1 MRSINIDKLTKDNI
15 FTKREEIEKFISLKV
30 KVVNE
35 EQINALYLN
44 NGIIYDV
51 NIRKSFE
58 LNNVF
63 VRFYVF
69 LESKYGVYS
78 KKEKALHRLDGPALY
93 IYEIDN
99 DYKFSE
105 YYYHFDQLHNDDGP
119 AMISSSGDK
128 SYYINSECLSKFKY
142 MMKFSYNKY
151 ESDIEKLITTSA
163 KKYIEFSNEYTR
175 LHSLPSN
182 EISKE
187 TKSKYEE
194 LKKYCDEID
203 HYLLNTI
210 YEQQVIIYNHFLE
223 NKDLEV
229 KYLNQFD
236 RYYTDVLLELL
247 RKTNSNIESKKDL
260 INMKISRRESFL
272 EHQLKEKKKILYDL
286 DNHRRLNNILNIEN
300 REGYINV
307 LKGKIS
313 EIDKKM
319 DISNDEVKYLKST
332 LVNVNS
338 KYVDDELEELLM
350 DYIDKIDEFNIQIKD
365 VNIDLEKELLK
376 EVINTKMLKI

>member
-15 FTKREEIEKFISLKV
+15 FINKEEIEKFISLKV
-30 KVVNE
+30 KVVK

-51 NIRKSFE
+51 NIRKSIE
-58 LNNVF
+58 QNKVF
-63 VRFYVF
+63 VRFYIF
-69 LESKYGVYS
+69 LEKKSKN
-78 KKEKALHRLDGPALY
+78 EKVLHRLDGPALY

-99 DYKFSE
+99 DYKFGE
-105 YYYHFDQLHNDDGP
+105 YYYQFDQLHNDDGP
-119 AMISSSGDK
+119 AIISSSGYK
-128 SYYINSECLSKFKY
+128 SYYINSECLSRFKY

-175 LHSLPSN
+175 LHSLLSN

-260 INMKISRRESFL
+260 IKMKISRKESFI
-272 EHQLKEKKKILYDL
+272 EHQLNEKKKILYNL
-286 DNHRRLNNILNIEN
+286 DNHRRLNNKLNIEN
-300 REGYINV
+300 REGYVNI
-307 LKGKIS
+307 LKSKIS
-313 EIDKKM
+313 EIDKEI
-319 DISNDEVKYLKST
+319 DISNGEVKYLKST